1 MRSAPCGK
9 EPGHKFSLR
18 FRGAGR
24 DRRFRRCEVVP
35 VGKGGCRGVMG
46 PGLRISARKIGV
58 RDGGRIRLSNAS
70 RAGILRSGKARSV
83 PRQRRRTEVRSRAL
97 YIQRLTH
104 PVDATTLTPKRIE
117 LILERDSM
125 PRTRAFKSG
134 NSQAVRIPSELAYA
148 DTDIDLEITR
158 LGDVIT
164 ISPACNSLKDAVGAL
179 RRMPTPTRVEKRQPI
194 DVPLRRRD

>member
-1 MRSAPCGK
+1 
-9 EPGHKFSLR
+9 
-18 FRGAGR
+18 
-24 DRRFRRCEVVP
+24 
-35 VGKGGCRGVMG
+35 
-46 PGLRISARKIGV
+46 
-58 RDGGRIRLSNAS
+58 
-70 RAGILRSGKARSV
+70 
-83 PRQRRRTEVRSRAL
+83 
-97 YIQRLTH
+97 LTH
-104 PVDATTLTPKRIE
+104 SVSATILTRKSID

-164 ISPACNSLKDAVGAL
+164 IFPARDSLKDAVAAL
-179 RRMPTPTRVEKRQPI
+179 RRMPKPMRVEKRQPI